1 MRLRVLLLPSELA
14 LDSLQVEQLSRELEG
29 EGELLLKH
37 LAVLLE
43 VPDVA
48 LFKGSY
54 SLLVLLLDLGQ
65 GIVPTLVEVLV
76 LHQVGL
82 LHLFSLTGLIIN

>member
-14 LDSLQVEQLSRELEG
+14 LDSLQVEELSRELEG
-29 EGELLLKH
+29 EGELLLEH

-54 SLLVLLLDLGQ
+54 SLLVLLLDLG
-65 GIVPTLVEVLV
+65 
-76 LHQVGL
+76 
-82 LHLFSLTGLIIN
+82 